1 MIKILLTLSLL
12 SLIGCS
18 SSGTRDVASHKEK
31 DDKKVWTCGILPK
44 VERVEIIS
52 EANDRVEVYQSK
64 DKYKLIGFGSLK
76 KVNASE
82 GQGVFSLI
90 GAADKDEEY
99 KPNEELYKN
108 TKGDSLHIHAEAKI
122 EPKPATFHVSGAD
135 YDIQCQA
142 VK

>member
-1 MIKILLTLSLL
+1 MTKFLIGLSLL

-18 SSGTRDVASHKEK
+18 SIGTRDVASHKEK

-52 EANDRVEVYQSK
+52 EANDRIEVYQSK
-64 DKYKLIGFGSLK
+64 DKHKLIGFGALK

-82 GQGVFSLI
+82 GQGLFSLI
-90 GAADKDEEY
+90 GAGDKDDDY
-99 KPNEELYKN
+99 KADEELYKN
-108 TKGDSLHIHAEAKI
+108 SKGDSLLIHSNSKL

-135 YDIQCQA
+135 YEIQCQA